1 MIQNHDKPH
10 EFCVY
15 RADLPSLLD
24 GVAKRYHLDDS
35 ELVHRLTRVLRMQ
48 AGDRFILFD
57 RHVHV
62 ACIFVS
68 ATRQQVTVDAQA
80 CQQNEIS
87 EPHLTLIIGVLKR
100 EALEEVVVHATQ
112 VGVNVIQPV
121 FTSKVQCP
129 WVGRTERDRLERLA
143 IAAATQCK
151 NFAFPDIRSPI
162 SFDNFVEDAVA
173 DQGLKLLCDVDGQ
186 PILNLLCAQS
196 VAQQNVW
203 MCVGPEGGLTS
214 EECHRLASVGYQ
226 ACRLT
231 RTTLRSVEA
240 AMLMAGIIRCA

>member
-1 MIQNHDKPH
+1 MTQNHDKPH

-24 GVAKRYHLDDS
+24 GGAKRYHLDDS

-48 AGDRFILFD
+48 AGDHFTLFN
-57 RHVHV
+57 RHVRA

-68 ATRQQVTVDAQA
+68 ATRQQVTIDAQE
-80 CQQNEIS
+80 CQQNEIF

-112 VGVNVIQPV
+112 VGVNVLQPV

-143 IAAATQCK
+143 IAAASQCK

-162 SFDNFVEDAVA
+162 SFDDFAKQTVA

-186 PILNLLCAQS
+186 PILNILCES
-196 VAQQNVW
+196 VAQKNVW
-203 MCVGPEGGLTS
+203 VCVGPEGGLTS
-214 EECHRLASVGYQ
+214 EECQRLASVGYQ
-226 ACRLT
+226 TCRLT